1 VNEVERRK
9 QNPNHPKLFAKIFS
23 QKLKESVKIK
33 QRNLSHLKIFGNE
46 GKADEDPHSEGGV
59 GWT

>member
-1 VNEVERRK
+1 MKLNGRSK
-9 QNPNHPKLFAKIFS
+9 IPITQKLFAKIFS

-59 GWT
+59 GWA